1 MFLRHSGTASR
12 AASASRAGRSLSD
25 TTSVGKPASRSTSS
39 TNRARSNR
47 SVPVDGATRRR
58 RYVADAGPL
67 LERLH
72 RLTRADVT
80 TRNRRKA
87 RMLDA
92 AYDDLE
98 ARIAAL
104 REAEELASIR
114 PDLDGAQIMAEL
126 GVEPGPV
133 VGEAYRFL
141 LDLRMERGPLGEEP
155 ARQALRSWWAARGE
169 R

>member
-1 MFLRHSGTASR
+1 VT
-12 AASASRAGRSLSD
+12 
-25 TTSVGKPASRSTSS
+25 
-39 TNRARSNR
+39 
-47 SVPVDGATRRR
+47 
-58 RYVADAGPL
+58 DAGEL

-80 TRNRRKA
+80 TRNKRKA

-104 REAEELASIR
+104 RQAEELAAIR
-114 PDLDGAQIMAEL
+114 PDLDGRQIMDEL
-126 GVEPGPV
+126 GIEPGPV

-141 LDLRMERGPLGEEP
+141 MDLRMEKGPMGEEL
-155 ARQALRSWWAARGE
+155 ARQALRSWWAARDDEG
-169 R
+169 

>member
-1 MFLRHSGTASR
+1 M
-12 AASASRAGRSLSD
+12 
-25 TTSVGKPASRSTSS
+25 
-39 TNRARSNR
+39 
-47 SVPVDGATRRR
+47 R

-72 RLTRADVT
+72 RLMRADVA

-98 ARIAAL
+98 ARIAVL

-126 GVEPGPV
+126 VVKPGPV
-133 VGEAYRFL
+133 VGETYRFL
-141 LDLRMERGPLGEEP
+141 LDLRVERGPLGEKP
-155 ARQALRSWWAARGE
+155 ARQALRSWWAVRGE

>member
-1 MFLRHSGTASR
+1 MTKKRLRALRFDKQTVQDVSR
-12 AASASRAGRSLSD
+12 LVELHLRFHGYADAGWSDSA
-25 TTSVGKPASRSTSS
+25 V
-39 TNRARSNR
+39 
-47 SVPVDGATRRR
+47 R
-58 RYVADAGPL
+58 RYVTDAGEL

-80 TRNRRKA
+80 TRNKRKA

-104 REAEELASIR
+104 RQAEELAAIR
-114 PDLDGAQIMAEL
+114 PDLDGRQIMDEL
-126 GVEPGPV
+126 GIEPGPV

-141 LDLRMERGPLGEEP
+141 MDLRMEKGPMGEVL
-155 ARQALRSWWAARGE
+155 ARQALRSWWAARDDEG
-169 R
+169 